1 MENVVTV
8 VVVDDHP
15 LIREAIRSLLSGR
28 EDIGVV
34 GEGGVGDDVLPLMAE
49 YEPDILLLDLSML
62 QSKNAQNGT
71 NFYASPVIK
80 DIRQRWPETGI
91 IILTQQNVPAL
102 IHQSIKWG
110 VAGYILKGDDLSL
123 QLPTAIDMVRKGAVY
138 FSESVS
144 QLLYRENKE
153 ERGVTLTPKQMEAL
167 TLMYRHPDDSNQQ
180 HARTLGIKDGTYRSH
195 LSSAYKALGVT
206 NDTAAIIRCLELGF
220 FANRPQA

>member
-1 MENVVTV
+1 M
-8 VVVDDHP
+8 
-15 LIREAIRSLLSGR
+15 
-28 EDIGVV
+28 
-34 GEGGVGDDVLPLMAE
+34 GDDVLPLMAR
-49 YEPDILLLDLSML
+49 YGPDILLLDLSMP

-80 DIRQRWPETGI
+80 EIRQRWPETGI

-102 IHQSIKWG
+102 IHQSVKWG

-144 QLLYRENKE
+144 QLLYRGNDE
-153 ERGVTLTPKQMEAL
+153 EHDTHLTPRQMEIL
-167 TLMYRHPDDSNQQ
+167 TMVYRYPDDSSQQ

-220 FANRPQA
+220 FANRSHIAA